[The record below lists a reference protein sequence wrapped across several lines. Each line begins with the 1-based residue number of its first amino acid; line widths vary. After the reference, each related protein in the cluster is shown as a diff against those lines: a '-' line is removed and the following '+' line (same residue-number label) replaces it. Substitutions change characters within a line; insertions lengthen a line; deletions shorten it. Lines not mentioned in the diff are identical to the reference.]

1 MGRTSRNSHGTALLS
16 NARKTLPS
24 KGGSA
29 AARVAMLVAVAL
41 LVAAVLESVGIQ
53 GANGGLSARLAT
65 AQEPSVQADN
75 TVAAPNAAPSTPPSV
90 TPPSVAPP
98 SVTPPSVTPPSVA
111 APASQ
116 AVRLT
121 IDPNAWSVGSGSSVA
136 ESSVRNVWLLV
147 SSVLVL
153 TMVAPGLAMFYG
165 GLVRKKNVLG
175 VIMQCVFLLGL
186 MPTLWGLYGY
196 SLAFGRGGPDRGPGG
211 GANTRPPTGGM
222 ATESAAIAR
231 NRPLDPV
238 IGDFSHVGMRGVQP
252 RWSAELGRP
261 VSPLRAGVPVASHML
276 FHGMLFTVAAA
287 VISGAFAERMRFV
300 SFALFAALW
309 GTVVYCPLC
318 HWIWDGGLLAR
329 GSGWAGGAIDFA
341 GGTAIHVSAGVS
353 ALVCALVMGKRL
365 GHGNEPMPPHNLTYT
380 TLGAAL
386 LWAGWFGFNAGR
398 ASEHD
403 GVLSMPMAAT
413 QFAAAAGTLAWAG
426 AEWWTRGRPSVLGA
440 CSGAVAGLVCVTP
453 AAGYIELPA
462 ALAMGLA
469 AGLACC
475 FACNRLKTAL
485 GYDDSLDAFGVHG
498 VGGAIGMALTGVF
511 ATRNV
516 ADPAISLGAPL
527 GLVDGSAGLIAGQ
540 LVAVGVAAVYSAV
553 ATFILLKLLDTVLG
567 LRVTHDEEIQG
578 LDVSQH
584 GEEGYIFL

>member
-1 MGRTSRNSHGTALLS
+1 MGRTSCNSPWEKALIAYSRWRLMAVRGAFLAS
-16 NARKTLPS
+16 ITLLLWLVFGC
-24 KGGSA
+24 GGSGSPA
-29 AARVAMLVAVAL
+29 NPSFAV
-41 LVAAVLESVGIQ
+41 
-53 GANGGLSARLAT
+53 
-65 AQEPSVQADN
+65 
-75 TVAAPNAAPSTPPSV
+75 
-90 TPPSVAPP
+90 
-98 SVTPPSVTPPSVA
+98 SVA
-111 APASQ
+111 AAAERGQPVFENGMELRPDGASR
-116 AVRLT
+116 V
-121 IDPNAWSVGSGSSVA
+121 V
-136 ESSVRNVWLLV
+136 ESSTRNVWLLV
-147 SSVLVL
+147 STVLVL
-153 TMVAPGLAMFYG
+153 AMVAPGLAMFYG

-175 VIMQCVFLLGL
+175 VFMQCVFLLGL

-196 SLAFGRGGPDRGPGG
+196 SLAFGGGGPRDP
-211 GANTRPPTGGM
+211 
-222 ATESAAIAR
+222 SAAPPS
-231 NRPLDPV
+231 RPWERL

-252 RWSAELGRP
+252 RWSPEEGRP
-261 VSPLRAGVPVASHML
+261 VAPQRGGVPRVSHML

-287 VISGAFAERMRFV
+287 VISGAFAERMRFA

-318 HWIWDGGLLAR
+318 HWIWDGGLLAH
-329 GSGWAGGAIDFA
+329 GTGWVGGAIDYA

-353 ALVCALVMGKRL
+353 ALVCSLVMGKRL

-380 TLGAAL
+380 TLGAAM

-440 CSGAVAGLVCVTP
+440 CSGAVSGLVCVTP
-453 AAGYIELPA
+453 AAGYIELPS

-475 FACNRLKTAL
+475 FACNRLKTAM
-485 GYDDSLDAFGVHG
+485 GYDDSLDAFGIHG
-498 VGGAIGMALTGVF
+498 VGGALGVALTGVF
-511 ATRNV
+511 ATRDV
-516 ADPAISLGAPL
+516 ADPAISLGTPL

-540 LVAVGVAAVYSAV
+540 LVAAAVATVYSAV
-553 ATFILLKLLDTVLG
+553 ATFVLLKLLDATLG